1 MAKYQLYD
9 DFNERIISR
18 HNSATA
24 AGRAARKLLAAITR
38 RNGPN
43 SYLPVALLRRDEDG
57 VFQVVGSEDPDGE
70 DFYLAESPPGQ
81 GYY

>member
-38 RNGPN
+38 RYGAN
-43 SYLPVALLRRDEDG
+43 SYLPLRLLRRDDDG
-57 VFQVVGSEDPDGE
+57 VFQAVDWEDGL
-70 DFYLAESPPGQ
+70 DFDEAVNGR
-81 GYY
+81 